1 MSLKRIHTFLCLA
14 FSLFVGGCVISSAQE
29 LQRERLDS
37 LKKEAMTSYEC
48 GDVVH
53 ALSLQQEALWIIER
67 NGLKSTSEYAE
78 ALRDYALFTFE
89 SGKIPEAI
97 SYVEEVIA
105 VFDSLYTR
113 TNLES
118 ALSRLD
124 LASFHS
130 ELSHYDTALEIGQ
143 DALQTL
149 DVLDSIPQNNYAI
162 AVAKVSR
169 FYEDVGNHEQSLV
182 LGIKALTLIE
192 NVYGHVS
199 DRYAQMLDQLSYI
212 YYQRG
217 DLQNAIKHCQEAC
230 DIFSQIPNC
239 PFYVNALNDLAA
251 YCCDSGDVNKAI
263 EYGKLACSLARE
275 TYGEEK
281 IFYINTVNNLAR
293 YYAAIND
300 IDNAIENS
308 KIALALCDKLGLN
321 GNISYARSLGHLASF
336 YYRKG
341 DYESA
346 IRYAEESKPIF
357 KAIFGNDTPGFV
369 DCLRDLSRYYF
380 SNNDYLKATEYIDS
394 TNQLIQDIVLRA
406 FSYMPSH
413 ERFLYW
419 NWYKDWFYYEM
430 PIFCNSIRTVEMSK
444 ISYNSVLFSK
454 GILLNTDVEERR
466 IVQEDDGNTSL
477 RLYNELQNARKEL
490 DMLSPGEPDSGFKRD
505 SLSQTIVDLSD
516 QLSQKSPLFNTY
528 ITKQSVKW
536 EDVRNSLRRD
546 EIAIEF
552 VRVDLED
559 DYQYLAL
566 TLKKNYDHPH
576 VISLFSESQ
585 LYEIKEQ
592 DYYQTDLLY
601 NLIWSPLNQ
610 ELKKVKKVLFSP
622 DGCLHSIGVENLP
635 TPTGKIISDKLS
647 LFRLSSTREIVFRQE
662 RSFDRIAAL
671 FGGLDYNYYPQQAPG
686 NQDQGD
692 NEPQDELTT
701 DLYRSISRQGQFGP
715 LPATEIEV
723 DEISKLLMQNS
734 IVSHVYL
741 AQLGTESAFKELSG
755 NDLNIIH
762 LATHGEYIPLSSQG
776 SNDFISKISY
786 ERDVSFED
794 LALTRS
800 FIVLTGGN
808 VVARPDYIKGSLV
821 EDGILTSQEVS
832 KLDFSKVNLVV
843 LSACKTA
850 NGDITEDGVMGL
862 QRGFKKAGAN
872 SIIMSLW
879 EVADAPTQ
887 FLMTR
892 FYYYYTDGLATN
904 NAFSKAKKDLK
915 NKYGTLGAR
924 PYWASFII
932 LDALN

>member
-1 MSLKRIHTFLCLA
+1 MSLKRIHTVLSLA
-14 FSLFVGGCVISSAQE
+14 FFLFCWGSVASSAQE
-29 LQRERLDS
+29 PQRERLDS
-37 LKKEAMTSYEC
+37 LKKEAMTSFENN
-48 GDVVH
+48 DVFH
-53 ALSLQQEALWIIER
+53 ALSLQNEALGIIER
-67 NGLKSTSEYAE
+67 NGLKYSSEYAE
-78 ALRDYALFTFE
+78 VLRDLALFTFE
-89 SGKIPEAI
+89 SGNIPEAI
-97 SYVEEVIA
+97 SYVEETIA
-105 VFDSLYTR
+105 VFDSLYTPK
-113 TNLES
+113 NLES

-130 ELSHYDTALEIGQ
+130 ELSHYDIALEIGT

-149 DVLDSIPQNNYAI
+149 EVLDSIPQNNYAI

-182 LGIKALTLIE
+182 LGIKALTLIG
-192 NVYGHVS
+192 NVYGHDS

-230 DIFSQIPNC
+230 DVFARIPDC

-251 YCCDSGDVNKAI
+251 YYCDSGEATKAL
-263 EYGKLACSLARE
+263 EYGKLACSLAKE
-275 TYGEEK
+275 TYGEDK

-321 GNISYARSLGHLASF
+321 SNISYARSLGHLASF

-341 DYESA
+341 DFESA
-346 IRYAEESKPIF
+346 IRYAEQSKPIF
-357 KAIFGNDTPGFV
+357 KAIFGSDTPGFV

-380 SNNDYLKATEYIDS
+380 SNNDYLKATEYIES
-394 TNQLIQDIVLRA
+394 TNKLIQDIVLRA

-430 PIFCNSIRTVEMSK
+430 PNFCNSIRTTEMAK

-466 IVQEDDGNTSL
+466 IVQEDDGNTAL
-477 RLYNELQNARKEL
+477 LLYNELQNARKEL
-490 DMLSPGEPDSGFKRD
+490 DMLSHGEAESDLKRD
-505 SLSQTIVDLSD
+505 SLSRMIVDLSD
-516 QLSQKSPLFNTY
+516 QLSKKSQLFNSY

-536 EDVRNSLRRD
+536 EDIRNSLGRD

-552 VRVDLED
+552 VRVDMEE

-566 TLKKNYDHPH
+566 TLKKHYDHPH

-585 LYEIKEQ
+585 LYEINEQ
-592 DYYQTDLLY
+592 SYYQTELLY

-610 ELKKVKKVLFSP
+610 ELKKVKKVFFSP

-635 TPTGKIISDKLS
+635 TPNGKIISDKFS
-647 LFRLSSTREIVFRQE
+647 LFRLSSTREIAFRKD
-662 RSFDRIAAL
+662 RSFNRIAAL
-671 FGGLDYNYYPQQAPG
+671 FGGLDYNYYPQQASEG
-686 NQDQGD
+686 HGD
-692 NEPQDELTT
+692 NVLEDELST

-723 DEISKLLMQNS
+723 DEISKLLRQNS
-734 IVSHVYL
+734 IVSYVYL
-741 AQLGTESAFKELSG
+741 AQLGTESAFKKLSG

-762 LATHGEYIPLSSQG
+762 LATHGEYIPLSSQV
-776 SNDFISKISY
+776 SNDFISKITY
-786 ERDVSFED
+786 ERDVTYED

-808 VVARPDYIKGSLV
+808 VVARPDYIKGSLI

-892 FYYYYTDGLATN
+892 FYSYYTDGFATN

-915 NKYGTLGAR
+915 NKYGTFGAR

>member
-1 MSLKRIHTFLCLA
+1 MSIKRIHIYLCLA
-14 FSLFVGGCVISSAQE
+14 IFLLGGKCNVSSAQE
-29 LQRERLDS
+29 KQRERLDS
-37 LKKEAMTSYEC
+37 LKKEAMASFENS
-48 GDVVH
+48 DVPH
-53 ALSLQQEALWIIER
+53 ALSLQQEALQIIEQ
-67 NGLKSTSEYAE
+67 NGLKYTSEYAE
-78 ALRDYALFTFE
+78 ALRDFALFTSE
-89 SGKIPEAI
+89 NGKIEEAI
-97 SYVEEVIA
+97 LYVEEAAA

-130 ELSHYDTALEIGQ
+130 DLSHYDTALEIGRN
-143 DALQTL
+143 ALETL
-149 DVLDSIPQNNYAI
+149 EVLDSIPQSNYAI

-169 FYEDVGNHEQSLV
+169 FFEDVGDHEQSLV

-192 NVYGHVS
+192 SVFGHDS

-230 DIFSQIPNC
+230 DIFARIPDC

-251 YCCDSGDVNKAI
+251 YCCDSGDINKAL
-263 EYGKLACSLARE
+263 EYGKLACSLAKE
-275 TYGEEK
+275 TYGEDK

-308 KIALALCDKLGLN
+308 KIALAKCDELGLN

-336 YYRKG
+336 YSRKG

-346 IRYAEESKPIF
+346 IKYAEESKPIF
-357 KAIFGNDTPGFV
+357 KTIFGDDTPGYV

-380 SNNDYLKATEYIDS
+380 YNNDYLKATEYIDS
-394 TNQLIQDIVLRA
+394 ANELIQDIVLRA

-419 NWYKDWFYYEM
+419 NWYKEWFYYEM
-430 PIFCNSIRTVEMSK
+430 PNFCNSIHTAEMAK

-477 RLYNELQNARKEL
+477 LLYGELQKARKEL
-490 DMLSPGEPDSGFKRD
+490 DMLSPGTLESDLRRD
-505 SLSQTIVDLSD
+505 SLSHLIVDLSD
-516 QLSQKSPLFNTY
+516 QLSKKSQLFNTY

-536 EDVRNSLRRD
+536 EDIKNSLKKG

-552 VRVDLED
+552 VRVDTED
-559 DYQYLAL
+559 DYLYLAL
-566 TLKKNYDHPH
+566 TLKNNYDFPH
-576 VISLFSESQ
+576 VISLFSERQ
-585 LYEIKEQ
+585 LDEIKEQ
-592 DYYQTDLLY
+592 SYYQTEQLF
-601 NLIWSPLNQ
+601 NLVWLPLDQ
-610 ELKKVKKVLFSP
+610 ELKKVKKVFFSP
-622 DGCLHSIGVENLP
+622 DGCLHSIGVENLL
-635 TPTGKIISDKLS
+635 TPKGKIISEEFS
-647 LFRLSSTREIVFRQE
+647 LFRLSSTREVVFRHE
-662 RSFDRIAAL
+662 RSNDRIAAL
-671 FGGLDYNYYPQQAPG
+671 FGGLDYNYYPQQAPE
-686 NQDQGD
+686 NK
-692 NEPQDELTT
+692 EEYELEDELRT

-723 DEISKLLMQNS
+723 DEISKLLRQRR
-734 IVSHVYL
+734 IVSYVYL
-741 AQLGTESAFKELSG
+741 DQLGTESAFKDLSG
-755 NDLNIIH
+755 NNLNIIH
-762 LATHGEYIPLSSQG
+762 LATHGEYIPLSSEV

-808 VVARPDYIKGSLV
+808 LVARPDYIKGSLT

-832 KLDFSKVNLVV
+832 RLDFSKVNLVV

-862 QRGFKKAGAN
+862 QRGFKKAGAS

-892 FYYYYTDGLATN
+892 FYYYYTEGLATN

-915 NKYGTLGAR
+915 NKYGTFGAR